1 MSARFAPLV
10 LCYHAVSATWPH
22 ELAVA
27 PDVLAFQLRALVRRG
42 YQPASADEVLGGRGR
57 LLHVTFDDA
66 YRSVLAALPA
76 LESLGLRA
84 TVFACPTFTD
94 EGGVVDP
101 DAVGENAEE
110 TRALDWDGLAG
121 VTERGHEVGSHS
133 LTHPRLTELSDAEL
147 ERELVVSRERLEARL
162 GRPCRY
168 VAYPHGDHDR
178 RVRAAARAAGYEA
191 GFAIPGRRRPIDP
204 FAIPRVGVYR
214 KDGPLRLA
222 LKTSRLGADRAREL
236 LRHGRAT

>member
-10 LCYHAVSATWPH
+10 LCYHAVSATWPN

-27 PDVLAFQLRALVRRG
+27 PDVLVSQVKALVRRG
-42 YQPASADEVLGGRGR
+42 YRPASADEILGGRGR

-66 YRSVLAALPA
+66 YRSVLAALPP
-76 LESLGLRA
+76 LESLGVRA
-84 TVFACPTFTD
+84 TVFASPAFAD

-101 DAVGENAEE
+101 GAVGEEGEE
-110 TRALDWDGLAG
+110 TRSLDWDGLAG
-121 VTERGHEVGSHS
+121 VAERGHEVGSHS
-133 LTHPRLTELSDAEL
+133 LTHARLTELSDAEL
-147 ERELVVSRERLEARL
+147 AQELVVSRERLEVRL

-178 RVRAAARAAGYEA
+178 RVRLAARAAGYEA

-204 FAIPRVGVYR
+204 FAIPRVGLYR
-214 KDGPLRLA
+214 KDGRLRFA
-222 LKTSRLGADRAREL
+222 LKTSRLGGDYTREL
-236 LRHGRAT
+236 LRHGRAN

>member
-1 MSARFAPLV
+1 MSTRFSPLV

-27 PDVLAFQLRALVRRG
+27 PDVLAAQLRTLLRRG
-42 YQPASADEVLGGRGR
+42 YRPAPAEEVAAGRGR

-66 YRSVLAALPA
+66 YRSVLAALPT
-76 LESLGLRA
+76 LERLGLRA
-84 TVFACPTFTD
+84 TVFACPAYADT
-94 EGGVVDP
+94 GAVVDP
-101 DAVGENAEE
+101 AVGGDTEE
-110 TRALDWDGLAG
+110 AASLDWDGLAG
-121 VTERGHEVGSHS
+121 VAERGHEIGSHS
-133 LTHPRLTELSDAEL
+133 LTHPRLSELSDAEL
-147 ERELVVSRERLEARL
+147 GRELGESRDRLEARL
-162 GRPCRY
+162 RRPCRY

-191 GFAIPGRRRPIDP
+191 GFAIPGRRKPVDL
-204 FAIPRVGVYR
+204 FALPRVGVYR

-236 LRHGRAT
+236 LRHGRGS